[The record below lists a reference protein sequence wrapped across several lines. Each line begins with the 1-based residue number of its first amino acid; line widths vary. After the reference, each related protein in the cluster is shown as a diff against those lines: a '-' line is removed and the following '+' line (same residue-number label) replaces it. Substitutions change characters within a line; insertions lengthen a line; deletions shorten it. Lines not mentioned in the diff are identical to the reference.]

1 MNLPDVK
8 VNLSFG
14 GGVRR
19 ITFKIIGMH
28 CATCSLTVQRALLSV
43 PGVLAADVS
52 LAADEAVVVV
62 DPGRVRYIDLVK
74 AIERA
79 GYDIYREEATLGMTP
94 FPPFEGWVFHCGG
107 LVRYSL
113 CGVNGFVL
121 GVVIRVGYRPT
132 GSSNVGKP
140 PLGGTTPSTKH
151 PNKTEAYKPT
161 AMKPTQ
167 QNNPALK
174 GKACHAMSRLDPVTL
189 MLIGGQ
195 RRRI

>member
-1 MNLPDVK
+1 MMNLPDVK

-28 CATCSLTVQRALLSV
+28 CATCSLTVQRTLLSV

-52 LAADEAVVVV
+52 LAADEAVV

-94 FPPFEGWVFHCGG
+94 FPPFGRVFIVGVLGVAPC
-107 LVRYSL
+107 
-113 CGVNGFVL
+113 CGVSGFVL
-121 GVVIRVGYRPT
+121 GVVM
-132 GSSNVGKP
+132 N
-140 PLGGTTPSTKH
+140 GGVSPH
-151 PNKTEAYKPT
+151 
-161 AMKPTQ
+161 
-167 QNNPALK
+167 
-174 GKACHAMSRLDPVTL
+174 RL
-189 MLIGGQ
+189 I
-195 RRRI
+195 

>member
-52 LAADEAVVVV
+52 LAADEAVV

-94 FPPFEGWVFHCGG
+94 FPPFGWGFTVGVLG
-107 LVRYSL
+107 VTPSL
-113 CGVNGFVL
+113 GVNGFVL

>member
-62 DPGRVRYIDLVK
+62 DPSRVRYIDLVK
-74 AIERA
+74 AVERA

-94 FPPFEGWVFHCGG
+94 FPP
-107 LVRYSL
+107 L
-113 CGVNGFVL
+113 
-121 GVVIRVGYRPT
+121 RVGFTPWGSRPLL
-132 GSSNVGKP
+132 
-140 PLGGTTPSTKH
+140 PLRG
-151 PNKTEAYKPT
+151 
-161 AMKPTQ
+161 
-167 QNNPALK
+167 
-174 GKACHAMSRLDPVTL
+174 
-189 MLIGGQ
+189 
-195 RRRI
+195 

>member
-1 MNLPDVK
+1 MMNLPDVK

-94 FPPFEGWVFHCGG
+94 FPPFGWGFIV
-107 LVRYSL
+107 
-113 CGVNGFVL
+113 GV
-121 GVVIRVGYRPT
+121 
-132 GSSNVGKP
+132 SSV
-140 PLGGTTPSTKH
+140 TPS
-151 PNKTEAYKPT
+151 AGL
-161 AMKPTQ
+161 MVS
-167 QNNPALK
+167 
-174 GKACHAMSRLDPVTL
+174 SRGGGNSGVSPHR
-189 MLIGGQ
+189 LI
-195 RRRI
+195 

>member
-74 AIERA
+74 AVERA

-94 FPPFEGWVFHCGG
+94 FPPKRAGFHCGG
-107 LVRYSL
+107 LVRCPVC

-121 GVVIRVGYRPT
+121 GVVVRVGYRPT
-132 GSSNVGKP
+132 GSSEMRETP
-140 PLGGTTPSTKH
+140 SGGTTPSTK
-151 PNKTEAYKPT
+151 T
-161 AMKPTQ
+161 
-167 QNNPALK
+167 PAKL
-174 GKACHAMSRLDPVTL
+174 RLINLP
-189 MLIGGQ
+189 Q
-195 RRRI
+195 

>member
-52 LAADEAVVVV
+52 LAADETVVVV

-74 AIERA
+74 AVERA

-94 FPPFEGWVFHCGG
+94 SPPPFEGWGFTVGVSSVAPSAG
-107 LVRYSL
+107 LM
-113 CGVNGFVL
+113 VL
-121 GVVIRVGYRPT
+121 FLGWWKQWGIA
-132 GSSNVGKP
+132 P
-140 PLGGTTPSTKH
+140 PAHL
-151 PNKTEAYKPT
+151 TEG
-161 AMKPTQ
+161 
-167 QNNPALK
+167 NNPLPGAPPQTPNTPAKL
-174 GKACHAMSRLDPVTL
+174 RLINLP
-189 MLIGGQ
+189 Q
-195 RRRI
+195 